1 MELWKPVETVNEKLN
16 TLPGTIPLWTPK
28 LGIEFNR
35 FVARLPLPQQERL
48 AEETYRILS
57 GCVDPLEAN
66 SNPRKNAGLVLGY
79 VQSGKTSSFTAATA
93 LAHDNGYKL
102 IIVVGGVNKILLNQ
116 TFQRLQ
122 QDLELNNPD
131 VVNRWTKVLNP
142 KPGPD
147 PAVHQIQNLLQS
159 HASNLL
165 AGRNTVGPT
174 PIIVVM
180 KETSHLRNLNALLK
194 AVAGPNKDQL
204 NGLTAL
210 IVDDEC
216 HMATPNVAKEDE
228 KSRIYELMGE
238 MRSYLPH
245 HSILQYTATPQANL
259 LCEVEDEFRSDFVRL
274 LGCGPDYTGGKA
286 FFLDKPNGRT
296 IKSIPVS
303 EQAFAKAARDD
314 DESVHSLR
322 RALATYLLIA
332 ANDYHSKVSDGT
344 HQFERFSM
352 LVHSDSTIGVHR
364 VFQSWLTSLKNSWLN
379 LVRDNPT
386 SLDRIELLRT
396 EFEPAYNDLISASTE
411 LWHPL
416 DILFGKP
423 LENVLQFVHIW
434 LVDGSKNGTRN
445 PDFNISNYNIL
456 NGGEMLGVGFTVPR
470 LHVTHMLRNAGQ
482 GQMDTIQQR
491 GRFFGY
497 CGSWFGKIR
506 VWLED
511 DVTKAFAGYVEEEEF
526 LRRDLKD
533 YDENNKQL
541 KGWKV
546 RLRLNPDARPT
557 RRNAIRREI
566 KRFRTTE
573 GWIEQ
578 KHWLAN
584 TNLKA
589 SNVVLLSDF
598 LTSSGIFEAPGRS
611 KLELIP
617 ADTKLRGGEPLTQHF
632 HTVSDLE
639 ALRLLLVD
647 FAVEARDRDNFNVGL
662 ETLDEILNNST
673 LNPGG
678 LLNQVDVFMMAY
690 GARPNRRR
698 RQIADLNHKID
709 LFQGSNKHYIGDR
722 KVHSNRI
729 SIQIHVI
736 DHGISDDQ
744 IEEKEVGYLALWLPQ
759 EPREWA
765 EKWIQEI

>member
-1 MELWKPVETVNEKLN
+1 MELWKPVETVSDVPDPV
-16 TLPGTIPLWTPK
+16 PGTIPLWTPT

-35 FVARLPLPQQERL
+35 FIARLPLPQQERL
-48 AEETYRILS
+48 ADETYRILS
-57 GCVDPLEAN
+57 GCVDPSVAT

-102 IIVVGGVNKILLNQ
+102 IIVVGGVSRILLNQ
-116 TFQRLQ
+116 TFDRLQ

-142 KPGPD
+142 KPGAG
-147 PAVHQIQNLLQS
+147 PAVHQVQNLLLS
-159 HASNLL
+159 HASNLH
-165 AGRNTVGPT
+165 AGRIAIGPT

-274 LGCGPDYTGGKA
+274 LGCGPDYAGGKE
-286 FFLDKPNGRT
+286 FFLDKPRGRT

-303 EQAFAKAARDD
+303 EQAIAKAARAD
-314 DESVHSLR
+314 DESVPSLR

-332 ANDYHSKVSDGT
+332 ANDYHSKLKDGT

-352 LVHSDSTIGVHR
+352 LVHSDSTVSVHL
-364 VFQSWLTSLKNSWLN
+364 VVQSWLTSLRNSWLN

-386 SLDRIELLRT
+386 SWDRIELLRS
-396 EFEPAYNDLISASTE
+396 EFEPAYNDLDFAKTDV
-411 LWHPL
+411 LHPL
-416 DILFGKP
+416 DELFGEP
-423 LENVLQFVHIW
+423 LERVLEFVHIW
-434 LVDGSKNGTRN
+434 LVDGSKNGTRS

-456 NGGEMLGVGFTVPR
+456 NGGEMLAVGFTVPR
-470 LHVTHMLRNAGQ
+470 LHVTPMLRSAGQ

-497 CGSWFGKIR
+497 CGTWFDKIR
-506 VWLED
+506 VWLEE
-511 DVTKAFAGYVEEEEF
+511 DVTRAFEGYVEEEEF

-533 YDENNKQL
+533 YDDNNKHL

-566 KRFRTTE
+566 KRFKTTE
-573 GWIEQ
+573 GWIDQ
-578 KHWLAN
+578 KYWLAN

-589 SNVVLLSDF
+589 SNIVLLKHF
-598 LTSSGIFEAPGRS
+598 LASSGIFQTPGRS
-611 KLELIP
+611 MLDLVP
-617 ADTKLRGGEPLTQHF
+617 ADTKLRGGEPMTQHF
-632 HTVSDLE
+632 HAITDLE

-662 ETLDEILNNST
+662 ETLDEIINNSI

-678 LLNQVDVFMMAY
+678 LLNQVDVFMIAH

-698 RQIADLNHKID
+698 RSITEANHKVD
-709 LFQGSNKHYIGDR
+709 LFQGSNRHYIGDR
-722 KVHSNRI
+722 TVHSNRI
-729 SIQIHVI
+729 SLQIHVI

-765 EKWIQEI
+765 ERWIQEI